1 MSRCL
6 AKPLEGTSKPRS
18 HGGQGHRSHQQ
29 LQSLVEPVIHPVQ
42 IADERMGF
50 VQGAGGV
57 SCVLLA
63 GAGVCCSKGRLATS
77 TRLSTCAVSPAGAP
91 AREAPFAPPVR
102 HGSVGASPNFSPLFL
117 QLCKLT
123 NRKDFYGIR
132 NETKQWFA
140 F

>member
-29 LQSLVEPVIHPVQ
+29 LQSLVEPAINPVQ
-42 IADERMGF
+42 ISDERMGF

-91 AREAPFAPPVR
+91 AREAPFAPP
-102 HGSVGASPNFSPLFL
+102 GPAWVGGGHSQFFLNFSQKGLT
-117 QLCKLT
+117 LCMQTL
-123 NRKDFYGIR
+123 
-132 NETKQWFA
+132 
-140 F
+140 